1 MIRARLGALAVVI
14 AVPLGAHSAM
24 SLPARPS
31 PAPAAMGTAAEPVF
45 GRIPYG
51 DSYRYT
57 SPYYSYGYPR
67 LYYYPW
73 GLQPRYRWYYRRSRP
88 N

>member
-1 MIRARLGALAVVI
+1 MLRASLAALAVVI
-14 AVPLGAHSAM
+14 AVPLGAPSAQ
-24 SLPARPS
+24 SLPYRLV
-31 PAPAAMGTAAEPVF
+31 APPLATVVAAEPVF

-73 GLQPRYRWYYRRSRP
+73 GIQPRRHWYHRR
-88 N
+88 

>member
-1 MIRARLGALAVVI
+1 MRKMLLAMLAVAAGTHGLAAPAA
-14 AVPLGAHSAM
+14 AV
-24 SLPARPS
+24 PARP
-31 PAPAAMGTAAEPVF
+31 MAAEASRFAATPVT

-51 DSYRYT
+51 YGYRYT

-73 GLQPRYRWYYRRSRP
+73 GLPPRSVLRHRRTWYR
-88 N
+88 

>member
-1 MIRARLGALAVVI
+1 MLRASLAGLAVAI
-14 AVPLGAHSAM
+14 SLPLGAETALGH
-24 SLPARPS
+24 PARPS
-31 PAPAAMGTAAEPVF
+31 AAPAPAGTTAEPVF

-73 GLQPRYRWYYRRSRP
+73 GIQPRHRWNLRRWHH
-88 N
+88 